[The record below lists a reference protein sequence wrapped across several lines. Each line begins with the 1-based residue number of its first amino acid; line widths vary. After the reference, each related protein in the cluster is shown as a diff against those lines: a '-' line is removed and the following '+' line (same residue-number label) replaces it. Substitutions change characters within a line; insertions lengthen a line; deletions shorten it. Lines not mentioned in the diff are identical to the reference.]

1 VRLLEYTSDGYI
13 SAAIAKISNY
23 LRLSESL
30 AGSTLLAFSNGASD
44 VITALVASDAEGD
57 NLVMGSLFGASI
69 FTMTCCLGVIII
81 FSQKGEVSELWRVRF
96 PAIITCYLL
105 TIALLLVVG
114 SLQVPY
120 LYLGIVLL
128 LIYVIY
134 VAVIETQ
141 ERITQSERLTSLRNQ
156 LSKISGLEDLHKRS
170 SQRDELAF
178 LDDNRDQLLPQNTED
193 LEKQKESLLVEID
206 NVKKRPRKLSGSFRA
221 DEWLMSVTD
230 IAPDAPTYVKLM
242 RKVHTQINSTWSSRN
257 PFLQALYVVE
267 IGLHLLVRL
276 TLPPVDSPLLFKA
289 QQYIYPFTSIFFC
302 MFSKG
307 VLADSVEVFDTVVP
321 LWLLGLA
328 AALVL
333 NVVVYFSTLSRYKP
347 TPRSLFLAITTVTGL
362 FWLDFIVG
370 IICDMINYVQLW
382 TDASDLYLGMILLG
396 IGNSSVDMFVD
407 YTLARKGFE
416 VMAITGIF
424 SGQMFNL
431 LVGFGLSCLIRGVK
445 DSSLK
450 FHVFDWDTL
459 STDKAGCM
467 VFLIITSCALILV
480 VFAVALPATKYA
492 FKRKTGV
499 VAILGYVSIL
509 GGMTAVEVLWDK
521 RE

>member
-1 VRLLEYTSDGYI
+1 MRLLEYTSDGYI

-44 VITALVASDAEGD
+44 VITALVASDEAGD

-69 FTMTCCLGVIII
+69 FTMTCCLGVIIL
-81 FSQKGEVSELWRVRF
+81 FSRKGEVAELWRVRF

-105 TIALLLVVG
+105 TIAMLLSVG
-114 SLQVPY
+114 SLHVPY

-128 LIYVIY
+128 LIYIVY

-141 ERITQSERLTSLRNQ
+141 ERLSQADRLTTLRNQ
-156 LSKISGLEDLHKRS
+156 LSRLSNLSGLDDLQKKD
-170 SQRDELAF
+170 SQRDEEPF
-178 LDDNRDQLLPQNTED
+178 LDDNKEQLIPSED
-193 LEKQKESLLVEID
+193 LEKKKESLLVEIN
-206 NVKKRPRKLSGSFRA
+206 NVKKRPRRQSGSFEA
-221 DEWLMSVTD
+221 DEWLMSITD
-230 IAPDAPTYVKLM
+230 IAPDAPIYVKLM
-242 RKVHTQINSTWSSRN
+242 RKVHTQINSSWTSRN
-257 PFLQALYVVE
+257 AFLQAMYFVE
-267 IGLHLLVRL
+267 IVLHLVVRL

-289 QQYIYPFTSIFFC
+289 QQYIYPFTSILFC

-307 VLADSVEVFDTVVP
+307 VLADTVELFQTVVP
-321 LWLLGLA
+321 FWLLGLA
-328 AALVL
+328 AGLAL
-333 NVVVYFSTLSRYKP
+333 NVVIYFSTLSRYKP
-347 TPRSLFLAITTVTGL
+347 TPRSLFLAITTITGL

-396 IGNSSVDMFVD
+396 ISNSCVDMFVD

-431 LVGFGLSCLIRGVK
+431 LVGFGLSCLVRGIK

-450 FHVFDWDTL
+450 FHIFDWSTL
-459 STDKAGCM
+459 FKDKAGCM
-467 VFLIITSCALILV
+467 VFLIITACATILV
-480 VFAVALPATKYA
+480 LFAVALPATKYT
-492 FKRKTGV
+492 FKKKVGV
-499 VAILGYVSIL
+499 VAILGYASIL
-509 GGMTAVEVLWDK
+509 GGMTAVEVFWNK
-521 RE
+521 